1 MSGPRAL
8 FVGANAEEY
17 GSDRMLLHSIDAV
30 RDVVEPVVLLPRR
43 GPLADRLR
51 ASGIA
56 TIVVDD
62 FALRRTTLTARAVG
76 PLIANNVAAGRRIAQ
91 LQRGRDFRFVYSNTQ
106 TVVVGAFMARA
117 LRIAHVWHV
126 HEIFREPAV
135 LARPLAQSVAWSRGR
150 VVACSTSVKEAL
162 VDGAPRL
169 GPRVDVV
176 LNGVDLA
183 PDALP
188 YEPRDDVV
196 RLGCVARIHPRK
208 GQELLVRALALLVH
222 EKPHVGKVLEVHCFG
237 APFPGQ
243 EHLARGLEHL
253 ARDLGVGDQVQMH
266 GFVSDP
272 ASIYP
277 TIDVLVLPSVEPEP
291 FGLVCVE
298 AMGFGRV
305 VIAPAEAGP
314 TEIVDDGHTG
324 VLFEP
329 RAARSL
335 AAAIERVVVEP
346 EHARRVA
353 AAGRVRAVER
363 FGVTR
368 YHRDIRDVVLRTA
381 GMSAQ

>member
-1 MSGPRAL
+1 
-8 FVGANAEEY
+8 
-17 GSDRMLLHSIDAV
+17 
-30 RDVVEPVVLLPRR
+30 
-43 GPLADRLR
+43 
-51 ASGIA
+51 
-56 TIVVDD
+56 
-62 FALRRTTLTARAVG
+62 
-76 PLIANNVAAGRRIAQ
+76 
-91 LQRGRDFRFVYSNTQ
+91 
-106 TVVVGAFMARA
+106 
-117 LRIAHVWHV
+117 
-126 HEIFREPAV
+126 
-135 LARPLAQSVAWSRGR
+135 
-150 VVACSTSVKEAL
+150 
-162 VDGAPRL
+162 
-169 GPRVDVV
+169 
-176 LNGVDLA
+176 
-183 PDALP
+183 
-188 YEPRDDVV
+188 
-196 RLGCVARIHPRK
+196 
-208 GQELLVRALALLVH
+208 
-222 EKPHVGKVLEVHCFG
+222 
-237 APFPGQ
+237 
-243 EHLARGLEHL
+243 
-253 ARDLGVGDQVQMH
+253 MH

-368 YHRDIRDVVLRTA
+368 YHRDIRHVVLRTA